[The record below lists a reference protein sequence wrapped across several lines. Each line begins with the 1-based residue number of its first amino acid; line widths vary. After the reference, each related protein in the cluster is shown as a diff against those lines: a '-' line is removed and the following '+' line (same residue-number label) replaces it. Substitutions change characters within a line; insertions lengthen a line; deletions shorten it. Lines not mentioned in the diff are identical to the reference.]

1 VAIAVVWFFFK
12 PPPRKPTGLNWKQK
26 ILEIDLLGAF
36 FLICSIVCLL
46 LALQWGGFK
55 YPWSDSKVWGCIIGF
70 ALMVIVFIYQQIRRG
85 DRATIPL
92 RIFSQRTVLFSSLFS
107 CFLNMAVYT
116 HIFYL
121 PFYFQA
127 VKQTTAVESGIRT
140 IPYLLSVI
148 LASVVVGGT
157 ITVIGFYKP
166 FMIIGAAIFTV
177 GAGMVYTLATDSGA
191 GMWIGYQILSGF
203 GAGAGVQVPFV
214 AIQVVL
220 NQKDMPTGNA
230 IAIFFNSLGGAIS
243 VSVAQNIFVNGLVK
257 QIPIYAPDVD
267 PLVVFNAGATHIAEV
282 VSVADLP
289 GVLQAYNLALD
300 QAFILPIAVGGI
312 AFCLSFFVEWKSV
325 KGKKTVTAAV

>member
-1 VAIAVVWFFFK
+1 
-12 PPPRKPTGLNWKQK
+12 
-26 ILEIDLLGAF
+26 
-36 FLICSIVCLL
+36 
-46 LALQWGGFK
+46 
-55 YPWSDSKVWGCIIGF
+55 
-70 ALMVIVFIYQQIRRG
+70 
-85 DRATIPL
+85 
-92 RIFSQRTVLFSSLFS
+92 
-107 CFLNMAVYT
+107 MAVYT

-148 LASVVVGGT
+148 LASVIVGGT

-166 FMIIGAAIFTV
+166 FMIVGAAIFTV
-177 GAGMVYTLATDSGA
+177 GAGMVYTLATNSGA
-191 GMWIGYQILSGF
+191 AMWIGYQILSGF

-230 IAIFFNSLGGAIS
+230 IAIFFNSLGGAVS

-257 QIPIYAPDVD
+257 KIPIYAPDVD
-267 PLVVFNAGATHIAEV
+267 PLVVFNAGATHIADV
-282 VSVADLP
+282 VSAADLP

-300 QAFILPIAVGGI
+300 EAFILPIAVGGI
-312 AFCLSFFVEWKSV
+312 AFFLSFFVEWKSV
-325 KGKKTVTAAV
+325 KGKKMVAAAV